1 MKPTKAR
8 PGDVLERRGEH
19 MARWSRRARC
29 GVAGRRAP
37 ALKSSGGIDRGVH
50 ETRGPRSGAF
60 AGWEEFRRSR
70 PAGGGWAGIARSEG

>member
-19 MARWSRRARC
+19 GEVVTTRSMWRRRP
-29 GVAGRRAP
+29 AGSGAEV
-37 ALKSSGGIDRGVH
+37 SGGIDRGVH

-70 PAGGGWAGIARSEG
+70 PAGGGRAGIARSEG